1 MCISTFENATNVRVR
16 YAWSFG
22 SPLRNN
28 LGLIVA
34 ASRSKGSTT
43 PLMVLANFT
52 PVFPPW
58 FQELGRLIGFSSAV
72 CLKETSR
79 QRRFP
84 REQRERLISFKIGVN
99 PNNTL
104 KTPSSGLT
112 KYLLLQF
119 ERMFPNIYYSEY
131 TKFLDLNLI
140 LSHRDIFYNIYPR
153 YIYIHISNILIHH
166 TEGQLYTRVI
176 LNNIQNILSH
186 AKIVFP
192 QHSLRH
198 KAYS

>member
-1 MCISTFENATNVRVR
+1 MSAHFHVRVR
-16 YAWSFG
+16 HAWSFG
-22 SPLRNN
+22 SPLGNN
-28 LGLIVA
+28 LGAIVA

-84 REQRERLISFKIGVN
+84 REQRERLISFKIDVK

-104 KTPSSGLT
+104 KTPSSGLNLFIRYYYRNWT
-112 KYLLLQF
+112 NI
-119 ERMFPNIYYSEY
+119 FPKIYSE
-131 TKFLDLNLI
+131 FLDLNSI
-140 LSHRDIFYNIYPR
+140 LFSIFIFFITYIQNQIYLFIIQKLN
-153 YIYIHISNILIHH
+153 YIFI
-166 TEGQLYTRVI
+166 I
-176 LNNIQNILSH
+176 LNNIQNTLASWNRLSTF
-186 AKIVFP
+186 ASTQVLFIKNTRDP
-192 QHSLRH
+192 KGR
-198 KAYS
+198 